1 MKEREKLVLI
11 DGNALVHRAF
21 HALPPLSHE
30 GEPTNAVYGFTSVL
44 LKVLRELK
52 PEYVI
57 ATFDLAAPTFRHK
70 EFADYK
76 AHRPK
81 TDADLIVQFP
91 KVKEIV
97 RAFDIP
103 IYEKEGFEAD
113 DMIGTIALL
122 AKKHTPRIKTIIIT
136 GDLDTLQLVDDDTEV
151 YTLKKGISDTV
162 VYDEKAVRER
172 FGLAPSQM
180 NDYKGLKGDP
190 SDNIPGVPGVGEKT
204 ATQLLQEYGSL
215 ENVYENIGVM
225 PEKVRAKI
233 GPHKEQAF
241 FSKSLATIRRDVP
254 VEVDFAKAKFGGYD
268 QAGIEE
274 MLRKYGF
281 ASLIPRLAL
290 HRQHHEEGGVTEQ
303 TAVQPPAQA
312 ERGDIGKL
320 GKEKIIACAWDGAH
334 AQVATQNGATYQ
346 RALAELKIV
355 LEDERV
361 KKICYDSKQ
370 LIKAC
375 RKVDIA
381 PRGIEFDILIAAY
394 LLAPGERGYPLE
406 HIAHKEDV
414 AGQPPFSF
422 FALREKLDDALRK
435 EGLVKVMYEIEMPL
449 TPVLAEMERVG
460 VKIDVQALETLSVH
474 LEQEKQEAT
483 KRIFALAG
491 EEFNPDSPAQLSKI
505 LFEKLNIALPA
516 RAKRVKSG
524 LYSTKA
530 DELEKIRDAHPLVGE
545 IIRYREVAK
554 LKSTYA
560 DALQE
565 AVHPDTGR
573 IHTIFNQTGTATGR
587 LSSSDPNVQ
596 NIPQRGEF
604 ADAVRSAFVADEGF
618 SFVALDFS
626 QIELRIIASLSGDEK
641 MIRIFESGG
650 DIHRATA
657 AEVNHVPLEEVTKEM
672 RNSAKAL
679 NFGILYGMGQRAF
692 AQTAGIDTT
701 TAKRFIEEYF
711 KNFTG
716 VAAFIEKT
724 KEHAKKYGVAQTLTG
739 RKRWLPEIRSQNPM
753 LRNGAERMAQNMP
766 TQGLQA
772 DIIKL
777 AMIRIDQKVLA
788 PRRDDDVRLLL
799 QIHDELIFEVK
810 DVIIKEVVPAI
821 RYIMESVFPLRVPI
835 RVDAHTG
842 KRWGAMHP
850 F

>member
-52 PEYVI
+52 PDYVI

-81 TDADLIVQFP
+81 TDADLVVQFP
-91 KVKEIV
+91 KVKDMV

-103 IYEKEGFEAD
+103 IFEQEGFEAD
-113 DMIGTIALL
+113 DLIGTIAHL
-122 AKKHTPRIKTIIIT
+122 AKQHTPKVKTIIIT

-172 FGLAPSQM
+172 FGIAPGQM
-180 NDYKGLKGDP
+180 NDFKGLKGDP

-215 ENVYENIGVM
+215 ENIYENIGVM
-225 PEKVRAKI
+225 PEKLRRKI
-233 GPHKEQAF
+233 EAFKDQAF
-241 FSKSLATIRRDVP
+241 FSKSLATIKRDVP
-254 VEVDFAKAKFGGYD
+254 IAFDMEKAKFGAYD
-268 QAGIEE
+268 RAGIEE

-281 ASLIPRLAL
+281 ASLIPRLAS
-290 HRQHHEEGGVTEQ
+290 HRQHHEES
-303 TAVQPPAQA
+303 AVVERAPTKA
-312 ERGDIGKL
+312 ERGDSGIL
-320 GKEKIIACAWDGAH
+320 SKEKTIACAWDGAH
-334 AQVATQNGATYQ
+334 AHVATQKGALYQ
-346 RALAELKIV
+346 CALAEIKSV

-375 RKVDIA
+375 RKEGIT
-381 PRGIEFDILIAAY
+381 PRGIEFDVILATY

-406 HIAHKEDV
+406 HIAHKEGV
-414 AGQPPFSF
+414 AGQPPSSF
-422 FALREKLDDALRK
+422 FALREKLDEKLRI

-449 TPVLAEMERVG
+449 VSVLAEMERVG
-460 VKIDVQALETLSVH
+460 VKIDVQALETLSAH
-474 LEQEKQEAT
+474 LEKEKNEAT

-491 EEFNPDSPAQLSKI
+491 EEFNPDSPAQLSKV

-560 DALQE
+560 DALRE

-587 LSSSDPNVQ
+587 LSSSDPNMQ

-604 ADAVRSAFVADEGF
+604 AEAVRSAFVADEGF
-618 SFVALDFS
+618 SFVAFDFS

-641 MIRIFESGG
+641 MIRIFEAGG

-657 AEVNHVPLEEVTKEM
+657 AEVNHVPLEQVTKEM
-672 RNSAKAL
+672 RNAAKTL

-692 AQTAGIDTT
+692 AQTAGIDAK
-701 TAKRFIEEYF
+701 TAKQFIEEYF

-724 KEHAKKYGVAQTLTG
+724 KEHAKKYGVAQTLMG

-753 LRNGAERMAQNMP
+753 IRNGAERMAQNMP

-777 AMIRIDQKVLA
+777 AMIQIAQKVLA
-788 PRRDDDVRLLL
+788 PRRTDDVRLLL

-810 DVIIKEVVPAI
+810 DDIIKEVVPVI
-821 RYIMESVFPLRVPI
+821 QHSMESVFPLRVPI
-835 RVDAHTG
+835 RVDVHIG
-842 KRWGAMHP
+842 KRWGLLQL
-850 F
+850 FS